1 MHGWP
6 NYRKIEVF
14 GGLKKMDT
22 KLLAFSRALAFLF
35 LFSSFSVAFANDFN
49 DGLDAY
55 GRRDYETA
63 YKLWLPLA
71 EQGLAQAQLNL
82 GMMYMRGQGVSQD
95 YKKAV
100 RLFRLSAEQGLV
112 ESQFNLGVM
121 YKDEEGVPQDY
132 KEAVKWFRLSAE
144 QGVARAQNQLGKL
157 YRQGLG
163 VPQDYKEAVKW
174 YRLAAEQEYADAQ
187 SNLGV
192 MYREG
197 QKFHKTLTLPCISYI
212 TVYSVKFSC
221 GRNYVAI
228 FRNKKCF

>member
-1 MHGWP
+1 
-6 NYRKIEVF
+6 
-14 GGLKKMDT
+14 MDT

-55 GRRDYETA
+55 GRRDYKTA

-71 EQGLAQAQLNL
+71 EQGLAQAQL
-82 GMMYMRGQGVSQD
+82 
-95 YKKAV
+95 
-100 RLFRLSAEQGLV
+100 
-112 ESQFNLGVM
+112 NLGVM

>member
-1 MHGWP
+1 M
-6 NYRKIEVF
+6 N
-14 GGLKKMDT
+14 T

-112 ESQFNLGVM
+112 ESQFNLGRM
-121 YKDEEGVPQDY
+121 YDQGKLVPQD
-132 KEAVKWFRLSAE
+132 F
-144 QGVARAQNQLGKL
+144 G
-157 YRQGLG
+157 
-163 VPQDYKEAVKW
+163 EAVKW

>member
-1 MHGWP
+1 MG
-6 NYRKIEVF
+6 K
-14 GGLKKMDT
+14 
-22 KLLAFSRALAFLF
+22 
-35 LFSSFSVAFANDFN
+35 
-49 DGLDAY
+49 
-55 GRRDYETA
+55 
-63 YKLWLPLA
+63 
-71 EQGLAQAQLNL
+71 
-82 GMMYMRGQGVSQD
+82 
-95 YKKAV
+95 
-100 RLFRLSAEQGLV
+100 
-112 ESQFNLGVM
+112 VM
-121 YKDEEGVPQDY
+121 YEDEEGVPQDY

-144 QGVARAQNQLGKL
+144 QGVAREQNQLGKL